1 MLELSEVEL
10 KETIRQSTSKRIS
23 ENRVGN
29 LAEKLVGLVKQSY
42 SAISKTSPIIEEVK
56 YNAQKLIRLT
66 SRREQ
71 VLEQL
76 IELAKP
82 LPEYVILLS
91 IPGIAETTATSVIG
105 ELGDIRLL
113 IKSTL
118 LSVLISNTMN
128 REIS

>member
-1 MLELSEVEL
+1 M
-10 KETIRQSTSKRIS
+10 
-23 ENRVGN
+23 
-29 LAEKLVGLVKQSY
+29 
-42 SAISKTSPIIEEVK
+42 EEVK
-56 YNAQKLIRLT
+56 YNAQELIRLT
-66 SRREQ
+66 NRREQ

-82 LPEYVILLS
+82 LSEYEILLS

>member
-1 MLELSEVEL
+1 M
-10 KETIRQSTSKRIS
+10 
-23 ENRVGN
+23 
-29 LAEKLVGLVKQSY
+29 
-42 SAISKTSPIIEEVK
+42 EEVK
-56 YNAQKLIRLT
+56 YNAQELIRLT
-66 SRREQ
+66 NRREQ

-82 LPEYVILLS
+82 LPEYEILLS

>member
-71 VLEQL
+71 VLEQ
-76 IELAKP
+76 
-82 LPEYVILLS
+82 
-91 IPGIAETTATSVIG
+91 
-105 ELGDIRLL
+105 
-113 IKSTL
+113 
-118 LSVLISNTMN
+118 
-128 REIS
+128 